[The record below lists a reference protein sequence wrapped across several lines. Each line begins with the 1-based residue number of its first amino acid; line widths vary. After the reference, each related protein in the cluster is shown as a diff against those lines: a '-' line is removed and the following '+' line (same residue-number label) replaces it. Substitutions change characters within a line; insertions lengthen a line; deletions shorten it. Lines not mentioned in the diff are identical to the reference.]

1 MSSAAFLR
9 SLLAGLAG
17 FIGYGGW
24 AWYANLD
31 HGTDIAMRSGLVQGG
46 YSLVLTFLMTF
57 VTEYLYSIWQHLASA
72 AVRTTLLVSTI
83 LFCSAYTIHL
93 FVGTPEIL
101 MTITP
106 GFIIGTIYT
115 YVYVLG
121 LSGSI
126 SANPATDTSPRPAA
140 KS

>member
-1 MSSAAFLR
+1 MNSSAFWR

-17 FIGYGGW
+17 FVGYGAW

-31 HGTDIAMRSGLVQGG
+31 HGADVAMRSGLVQGG
-46 YSLVLTFLMTF
+46 YSLILTFLMTL
-57 VTEYLYSIWQHLASA
+57 VTEFLYAKFVDLVAGTVMTTGVVSVILFVSAYSIHA
-72 AVRTTLLVSTI
+72 I
-83 LFCSAYTIHL
+83 
-93 FVGTPEIL
+93 VGTPEIL

-121 LSGSI
+121 LRRSTKVI
-126 SANPATDTSPRPAA
+126 V
-140 KS
+140 

>member
-1 MSSAAFLR
+1 MTSAGFLR
-9 SLLAGLAG
+9 SLIAGLAG

-31 HGTDIAMRSGLVQGG
+31 HGADIAMRSGLVQGG
-46 YSLVLTFLMTF
+46 YSLVLTFLMTI
-57 VTEYLYSIWQHLASA
+57 VTEYLFAKWQHQAGA
-72 AVRTTLLVSTI
+72 AIRTTLLVSTI
-83 LFCSAYTIHL
+83 LFCSAYTIHML
-93 FVGTPEIL
+93 VGTPEIL

-121 LSGSI
+121 LRASSE
-126 SANPATDTSPRPAA
+126 SNPSTVT
-140 KS
+140 